1 MIQQPIF
8 VPVVNGER
16 RCARAALVGFYPPR
30 HIYLQDDGDVVV
42 YYDGD
47 VFPEVPAP
55 PAIPVAVTR
64 VQFRLALS
72 ALGLLAEV
80 EQAIAS
86 APSSVQIEY
95 ADRQIFERSYPLLL
109 SMAAALGKTD
119 AEIDAVFELAATL

>member
-1 MIQQPIF
+1 MNQQPIL

-16 RCARAALVGFYPPR
+16 RCSRDALAGFYPPR
-30 HIYLQDDGDVVV
+30 HVYLQDNGDVVV

-47 VFPEVPAP
+47 VFPDVIEP
-55 PAIPVAVTR
+55 PAIPMAVTR

-86 APSSVQIEY
+86 SPSSVQIEY
-95 ADRQIFERSYPLLL
+95 ADRQVFERSYPLIL